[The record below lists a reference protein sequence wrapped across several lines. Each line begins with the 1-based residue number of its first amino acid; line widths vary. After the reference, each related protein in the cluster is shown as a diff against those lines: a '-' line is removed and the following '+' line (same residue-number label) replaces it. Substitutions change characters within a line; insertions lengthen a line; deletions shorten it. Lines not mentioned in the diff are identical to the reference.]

1 MDDLK
6 KRSDLV
12 HQSFNSKVLK
22 NSYSFLDNNLID
34 KQAITHCTGLGV
46 VQPYKLYV
54 QFI

>member
-34 KQAITHCTGLGV
+34 KQAIIHCTGLGV
-46 VQPYKLYV
+46 VQRYKLYV